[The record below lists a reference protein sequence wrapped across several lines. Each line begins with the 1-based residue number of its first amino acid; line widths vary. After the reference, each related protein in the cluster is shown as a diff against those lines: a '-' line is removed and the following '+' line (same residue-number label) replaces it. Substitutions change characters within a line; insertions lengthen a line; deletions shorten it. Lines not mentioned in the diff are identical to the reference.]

1 MINNIKL
8 YESDYY
14 FNENYAQLYCNSK
27 DRVLQYE
34 KVYGN
39 NKFVNISI
47 ISPLPNSISVN
58 DFDASTPYGYGG
70 ISTDIVDVDLLKVAF
85 SDYKLFLKEEKVIA
99 EFFRFH
105 PFIDTKELEG
115 ELDFFERERQVV
127 YIDLENGVENRWK
140 GYSSTTRNILRK
152 AKKRLEVS
160 ESHDI
165 KEFLD
170 LYNKTM
176 QKNNASQF
184 YFFDIKYFENLLK
197 IPNTKLLK
205 ISLDGIPVSMGIFF
219 FKGQIAHY
227 HLSANNYDYQKE
239 QGNYLLLDYASDI
252 AEKLNCKY
260 LMLGGGRTKDENDS
274 LLRFKTKFSPL
285 KKNFY
290 IGGLISNREKY
301 EKAGKVMLDQNVQQQ
316 TSNYFLNYRL

>member
-1 MINNIKL
+1 LINNIKL

-127 YIDLENGVENRWK
+127 YIDPENGVENRWK

-152 AKKRLEVS
+152 AKKRL
-160 ESHDI
+160 
-165 KEFLD
+165 L
-170 LYNKTM
+170 
-176 QKNNASQF
+176 A
-184 YFFDIKYFENLLK
+184 
-197 IPNTKLLK
+197 
-205 ISLDGIPVSMGIFF
+205 
-219 FKGQIAHY
+219 
-227 HLSANNYDYQKE
+227 
-239 QGNYLLLDYASDI
+239 
-252 AEKLNCKY
+252 
-260 LMLGGGRTKDENDS
+260 R
-274 LLRFKTKFSPL
+274 
-285 KKNFY
+285 
-290 IGGLISNREKY
+290 
-301 EKAGKVMLDQNVQQQ
+301 VMI
-316 TSNYFLNYRL
+316 